1 MIPNI
6 IGNIGGAEK
15 LAFSTH
21 YHDTYLPALIWA
33 AALGF
38 VRLYAGARSIPQR
51 AGALAFF
58 AALLV
63 FAGTIDPTTGTFAES
78 NINNAFVFWFPREA
92 QALAGAA
99 GEQYRQWSIDL
110 DRAIP
115 KNTVVT
121 TVEAGMESLYSG
133 RTLRFFP
140 IDIDHADYAVL
151 FHSGADYGGVVNF
164 LGPAETAKVN
174 AMIVARMQRDG
185 YDFAHPVYVAG
196 NGLVA
201 VRRVR

>member
-1 MIPNI
+1 
-6 IGNIGGAEK
+6 
-15 LAFSTH
+15 
-21 YHDTYLPALIWA
+21 
-33 AALGF
+33 
-38 VRLYAGARSIPQR
+38 
-51 AGALAFF
+51 
-58 AALLV
+58 
-63 FAGTIDPTTGTFAES
+63 
-78 NINNAFVFWFPREA
+78 
-92 QALAGAA
+92 
-99 GEQYRQWSIDL
+99 
-110 DRAIP
+110 
-115 KNTVVT
+115 
-121 TVEAGMESLYSG
+121 MESLYSG